1 MDTEKVM
8 QLVVTQDEPDV
19 AKLTIYGDITDDSF
33 FALLLDKEDPS
44 TTGGLDIV
52 KALSELS
59 DDVKTV
65 EVHINSY
72 GGEVM
77 QGVAIYNALRD
88 CGREVVTVCDGF
100 ACSIAS
106 VIFMAGSRRI
116 MRPASLLML
125 HNPWIAARGNAQ
137 DLRKQADTLDTIAEL
152 SKTAYMTG
160 TSIERETLDAV
171 MDAETWVSPERAF
184 EWGLATE
191 VSDSKE
197 ADTPTQSARETV
209 MAALLLT
216 NVDIPKQT
224 SKPAPIDPEPKQEP
238 KAAQDQGTTE
248 THFQRLARIFGDN

>member
-33 FALLLDKEDPS
+33 FALLLDKDPS
-44 TTGGLDIV
+44 TTSGLDIV
-52 KALSELS
+52 EALSELS

-125 HNPWIAARGNAQ
+125 HNPWIAARGNAH

-160 TSIERETLDAV
+160 TSIDRETLDAV
-171 MDAETWVSPERAF
+171 MDAETWVSPEQAT

-191 VSDSKE
+191 VSGSKE

-216 NVDIPKQT
+216 NVDIPMQT